1 MRTMRASRRIL
12 MTLPLVLGAVASCV
26 PRSAAQLTVFDPA
39 NFQQNLL
46 SAARALEQINNQV
59 RVLQNQVLM
68 IARMD
73 QNLVRLGGT
82 MSPDLQRTLGA
93 IQALLRA
100 GDGIALRLAATQSG
114 YEQLFPRQASAALT
128 HDDALRNAKARW
140 DEQYG
145 AFQRAALLQGQIADG
160 IETDTGLLATA
171 MGRSRDAVGALRS
184 RAGRQRAHRPQRQAG
199 PRPAG
204 PARRAIPRRDDQT
217 GAGPRRRGGRT
228 PALQDLPRHRHRL
241 HGKPMMTSGDP
252 QMPTIPN
259 LRRAAPRFETPRRLL
274 WCIAD
279 DDT

>member
-1 MRTMRASRRIL
+1 
-12 MTLPLVLGAVASCV
+12 MTLPLVIGAVASCV
-26 PRSAAQLTVFDPA
+26 PRTAAQLTVFDPA

-82 MSPDLQRTLGA
+82 MSPDLQKTLGD
-93 IQALLRA
+93 ISTLLRT

-114 YEQLFPRQASAALT
+114 YDQLFPKQASALT

-145 AFQRAALLQGQIADG
+145 AFQRTALLQGKIADG

-171 MGRSRDAVGALRS
+171 MGRSRDAVGALEAVQAGNELTGLNVKQS
-184 RAGRQRAHRPQRQAG
+184 LALQGLLAAQYRAETTKRARDLAAEEDARQRFKTFLG
-199 PRPAG
+199 
-204 PARRAIPRRDDQT
+204 T
-217 GAGPRRRGGRT
+217 GTAYTASR
-228 PALQDLPRHRHRL
+228 
-241 HGKPMMTSGDP
+241 
-252 QMPTIPN
+252 
-259 LRRAAPRFETPRRLL
+259 
-274 WCIAD
+274 
-279 DDT
+279 

>member
-1 MRTMRASRRIL
+1 MKPRRLATIAVSVIVGV
-12 MTLPLVLGAVASCV
+12 LVCSAPHSGA
-26 PRSAAQLTVFDPA
+26 QMTVFDPA

-46 SAARALEQINNQV
+46 TAARELEQINNQV

-82 MSPDLQRTLGA
+82 MSPELQSALGS
-93 IQALLRA
+93 INTLLRA

-160 IETDTGLLATA
+160 IETDTSLLATA
-171 MGRSRDAVGALRS
+171 MGRSRDAGGALEAVQAGNELTALNVKQTLALQGLLAAQY
-184 RAGRQRAHRPQRQAG
+184 RAETTKQARDLAAEEDARQRFKTFLG
-199 PRPAG
+199 
-204 PARRAIPRRDDQT
+204 T
-217 GAGPRRRGGRT
+217 GTAYTASRY
-228 PALQDLPRHRHRL
+228 
-241 HGKPMMTSGDP
+241 
-252 QMPTIPN
+252 
-259 LRRAAPRFETPRRLL
+259 
-274 WCIAD
+274 
-279 DDT
+279 